1 MIIIIIHFHT
11 FDNEEISVKS
21 TIIVAFLVFWG
32 KLVLKLHNIDLTTSK
47 MTVFIRKRVSRSPL
61 RTLYDMK
68 HMMSFDIDES
78 FWWVSDILY
87 FFILVKNAIFNEVIN
102 NSKFNRDENIQLTI
116 IPAVSLFS

>member
-32 KLVLKLHNIDLTTSK
+32 KLVLQLHIIGLTTSK
-47 MTVFIRKRVSRSPL
+47 MTVFIRKRVSGSHL
-61 RTLYDMK
+61 RTLYDMN
-68 HMMSFDIDES
+68 HMISFDIDES

-87 FFILVKNAIFNEVIN
+87 FFILVKNAICNEVIN
-102 NSKFNRDENIQLTI
+102 NLKFNRDENIQLTI
-116 IPAVSLFS
+116 ISAVSVFP